1 MIAVMVILCTA
12 SEHCLFNQSCRC
24 LLHMIAVVVIVCIA
38 MTHVT
43 LTAIA
48 EVERGIEIIL
58 QRGTYGRPFFSE
70 KLHDQYLDMF
80 EHISVGVSQ
89 RVGEP

>member
-1 MIAVMVILCTA
+1 
-12 SEHCLFNQSCRC
+12 
-24 LLHMIAVVVIVCIA
+24 MIAVVVIVCIA

-89 RVGEP
+89 RVGEPWANKGSWRKNTWYLLSVSLTD